1 MVLAGPT
8 RFLHHL
14 FPAQMEYIFSL
25 DGEINQEETK
35 LLETIKN
42 GIQLI
47 DEYKLVADEAVPG
60 IGGYAGYWY
69 DLQERDPVTEAL
81 KLSCPLFIL
90 QGGQQGLASREQVT
104 FQLYPR
110 LNHLFIA
117 GEGRSTP
124 EEYQLFGNVETQVIS
139 DLADWILSLSR

>member
-1 MVLAGPT
+1 
-8 RFLHHL
+8 
-14 FPAQMEYIFSL
+14 MEYIFSL
-25 DGEINQEETK
+25 DGKINQEEAK

-42 GIQLI
+42 GVQLI
-47 DEYKLVADEAVPG
+47 DEHKLAEDEAVPG

-69 DLQERDPVTEAL
+69 DLRERNPVTEAL

-90 QGGQQGLASREQVT
+90 QGGRDYQVTLEDFQGWQQGLVSREQVT

-110 LNHLFIA
+110 LNHLFMA
-117 GEGRSTP
+117 GEGKSTP

-139 DLADWILSLSR
+139 DLANWILSLSR